1 MPSSKC
7 RSTSAPS
14 RSGTLLDVNLFRPKR
29 LLVTGGAGFIG
40 STLVSRALS
49 RLSPERL
56 VVLDALT
63 YAGHRVN
70 LDESASDPR
79 FELVH
84 GNVCD
89 RPLVERL
96 FAEHAFDAVLHLAA
110 ESHVDRSIEAA
121 ETFVRTN
128 VLGTQVM
135 LDVAERHFR
144 ESPENARFVHV
155 STDEV
160 YGSLGPTG
168 TFDETSPYAPSSP
181 YSASKASAD
190 LLALAAFK
198 THGLPVVV
206 THGCN
211 TYGPRQLPE
220 KLVPLTIERAT
231 RDEAIP
237 VYGAGDQVRQWLHVD
252 DHADAILSALERG
265 RPGRSYAFGSRDELS
280 NLALVTR
287 IADLIDE
294 LARRPPE
301 STRRRVTFV
310 TDRKGHDF
318 RYALDSSRAERELL
332 YAPARRLAEALPA
345 TIAWYVEHEA
355 WRAAIRNEEHER
367 FQAAHSSR
375 HAAASAVP
383 SDPLAVPET

>member
-1 MPSSKC
+1 M
-7 RSTSAPS
+7 T
-14 RSGTLLDVNLFRPKR
+14 TLLI
-29 LLVTGGAGFIG
+29 TGGAGFIG
-40 STLVSRALS
+40 SNLVRMLA
-49 RLSPERL
+49 RQGQYN
-56 VVLDALT
+56 VIILDALT
-63 YAGHRVN
+63 YAGNLEN
-70 LDESASDPR
+70 LDGVIDGSAVK
-79 FELVH
+79 FVH
-84 GNVCD
+84 GSITDVDC
-89 RPLVERL
+89 LAKL
-96 FAEHAFDAVLHLAA
+96 FAENTIDAVLHLAA
-110 ESHVDRSIEAA
+110 ESHVDRSIASAAPFVETNVTGTLRLLEAA
-121 ETFVRTN
+121 R
-128 VLGTQVM
+128 
-135 LDVAERHFR
+135 A
-144 ESPENARFVHV
+144 AAIKRFVHV